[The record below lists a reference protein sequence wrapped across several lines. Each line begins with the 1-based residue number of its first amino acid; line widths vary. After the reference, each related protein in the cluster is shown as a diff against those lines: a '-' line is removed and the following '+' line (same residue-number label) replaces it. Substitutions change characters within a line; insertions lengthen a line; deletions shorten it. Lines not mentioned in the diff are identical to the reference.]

1 MVVEIKVCNKSLEK
15 IADFNMK
22 HLEDTP
28 WWICDQEDTNY
39 CAYMDTDSVY
49 LDAKPLLYYL
59 YPNFE
64 ELDDDTKDNI
74 LENIALK
81 YQDII
86 TSYYDKLAKECFNVP
101 KHRLEMKTEC
111 VIRSAYFRA
120 TRRYAQWITKQEG
133 IARESLD
140 IKGLEFMKA
149 NFPPILGEFFN
160 DILKQV
166 LKGEEKASII
176 EQIKE
181 FKKQI
186 INGKIPLAKLGNPT
200 AVKKLQKYQGTK
212 PRAGE
217 MFSEIFKGAPAPVR
231 AAIRYNDLLR
241 LWQLDRK
248 YNLITMADK
257 EFILDQIKVFK
268 KQIIN
273 GKIPLA
279 KLGNPTSVKKLD
291 KYSGTKA
298 SAGEIFTEILKG
310 APAPVRAAI
319 RYNDLLKLWQL
330 DKKYNLI
337 TMADKVKWIYLKDNP
352 YKIEGLAFLDY
363 DIPKKILDFL
373 NIYADR
379 QKVFESILLNK
390 LEGFFSDL
398 EWNLDLNPHTNAL
411 SSFEI

>member
-1 MVVEIKVCNKSLEK
+1 
-15 IADFNMK
+15 MK

-28 WWICDQEDTNY
+28 WWICDPDDTNY
-39 CAYMDTDSVY
+39 CAYVDTDSNY
-49 LDAKPLLYYL
+49 FNAEPLLRHL
-59 YPNFE
+59 YSNFDE
-64 ELDDDTKDNI
+64 MSEKEKDSV
-74 LENIALK
+74 LEKEALK

-86 TSYYDKLAKECFNVP
+86 TKDYDRLAKECFNVK

-133 IARESLD
+133 IENETLD

-149 NFPPILGEFFN
+149 NFPPILGDFFN
-160 DILKQV
+160 KILEQV
-166 LKGEEKASII
+166 LKGETKDNILN
-176 EQIKE
+176 QIKD
-181 FKKQI
+181 FKKEI
-186 INGKIPLAKLGNPT
+186 I
-200 AVKKLQKYQGTK
+200 
-212 PRAGE
+212 
-217 MFSEIFKGAPAPVR
+217 S
-231 AAIRYNDLLR
+231 
-241 LWQLDRK
+241 
-248 YNLITMADK
+248 
-257 EFILDQIKVFK
+257 
-268 KQIIN
+268 

-291 KYSGTKA
+291 KYQGTKA
-298 SAGEIFTEILKG
+298 RAGEMFTEILKG

-352 YKIEGLAFLDY
+352 YKIDGLAFLDY
-363 DIPKKILDFL
+363 DIPKKISDFL

-390 LEGFFSDL
+390 LEGFFGDL
-398 EWNLDLNPHTNAL
+398 EWSLDLNPHTNAL
-411 SSFEI
+411 SSYEI